1 MTQNPPS
8 AAFLDDLR
16 ALLGPSGW
24 RDGADAAPYLVEPRG
39 RWRGH
44 AALVARPADTGAVA
58 EVVRRC
64 AAARVGVIPYGGGT
78 GLVGGQVMERG
89 PAPIVLSLER
99 MNAIRRI
106 DPAEGAM
113 IVEAGAILAQVRA
126 AAEGADRLFPLAL
139 ASEGSA
145 RIGGLLATNAG
156 GVNVLRYGNA
166 RDLTLGVEA
175 VLADGSVLHGLKT
188 LRKDNTGYDLRHLL
202 IGSEG
207 TLGVITAAA
216 LKLHPRP
223 RETATAFCATPSPQ
237 AACDLLPRLRD
248 RLGETISAFELLS
261 AQGMAFLA
269 EHLPEV
275 PRPPVQGAWFV
286 LVEVGAGRE
295 SGVAAALEAGLAEG
309 FEAGL
314 VTDAALAQSQAQAQA
329 FWRIREDTPEANRRV
344 GAVASHDVSLPL
356 AALPRFI
363 ETAAAAVARIDPG
376 LRINCFGHIGDGNLH
391 FNLSRPLAMAD
402 EEFRALEP
410 AINRLVFDRVE
421 ALGGSISAEHG
432 IGQLRVAELAARG
445 DPVKLELLYRIKQAL
460 DPDGLLN
467 PGKLIEL
474 RGRVAA
480 E

>member
-1 MTQNPPS
+1 MLNAADDAFEACLRGILPP
-8 AAFLDDLR
+8 AAF
-16 ALLGPSGW
+16 
-24 RDGADAAPYLVEPRG
+24 RDPAPYLTEPRG
-39 RWRGH
+39 RWQGRGVVVAPGSVDEV
-44 AALVARPADTGAVA
+44 AA
-58 EVVRRC
+58 VVRAC
-64 AAARVGVIPYGGGT
+64 AQARVGVVPYGGGT
-78 GLVGGQVMERG
+78 GLVGGQLMTEG
-89 PAPIVLSLER
+89 PVPVILSLER
-99 MNAIRRI
+99 MARIRAVYPGE
-106 DPAEGAM
+106 DVLVAESG
-113 IVEAGAILAQVRA
+113 VVLATVQA
-126 AAEGADRLFPLAL
+126 AARAHGRLFPLSL

-216 LKLHPRP
+216 LKLFPRP

-363 ETAAAAVARIDPG
+363 ETAAAAVAALDPG

-391 FNLSRPLAMAD
+391 YNIFPPQGVARDACDALRPQVV
-402 EEFRALEP
+402 RAVHD
-410 AINRLVFDRVE
+410 LVDQY
-421 ALGGSISAEHG
+421 GGSVSAEHG
-432 IGQLRVAELAARG
+432 IGRFKTGDLARYG
-445 DPVKLELLYRIKQAL
+445 DPAKLKAMAAIKAAL
-460 DPDGLLN
+460 DPLGILN
-467 PGKLIEL
+467 PGAMIADAKDD
-474 RGRVAA
+474 AA
-480 E
+480 

>member
-1 MTQNPPS
+1 MTLNPPS

-216 LKLHPRP
+216 LKLFPRP

-391 FNLSRPLAMAD
+391 YNIFPPQGVARDACDALRPQVV
-402 EEFRALEP
+402 RAVHD
-410 AINRLVFDRVE
+410 LVDQY
-421 ALGGSISAEHG
+421 GGSVSAEHG
-432 IGQLRVAELAARG
+432 IGRFKTGDLARYG
-445 DPVKLELLYRIKQAL
+445 DPAKLKAMAAIKAAL
-460 DPDGLLN
+460 DPLGILN
-467 PGKLIEL
+467 PGAMIADAKDD
-474 RGRVAA
+474 AA
-480 E
+480 